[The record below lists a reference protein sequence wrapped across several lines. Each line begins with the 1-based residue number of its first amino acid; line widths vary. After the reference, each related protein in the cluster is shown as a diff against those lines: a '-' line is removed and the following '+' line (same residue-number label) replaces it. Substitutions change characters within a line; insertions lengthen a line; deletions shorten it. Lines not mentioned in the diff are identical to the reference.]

1 MLVVVITKVIMRIVM
16 KIMKTRVTDVA
27 ITQNGDD
34 DDHSDSDL

>member
-1 MLVVVITKVIMRIVM
+1 MLVVMMTKVIMRIVM
-16 KIMKTRVTDVA
+16 KVMQTRVTDVA